1 MLAPCYGH
9 VALGAS
15 LCEHPG
21 SGSRLDGGGVSVDEL
36 AYWVGFNKVLGI
48 GPARLRALLDFF
60 GGVEEA
66 WHADAT
72 SLQEIGLD
80 RRSIA
85 NLLAA
90 RKSLDLAG
98 ELERLVEAGVDVL
111 TWDSDDYPIN
121 LRNIHDP
128 PPVIYVRGELLPE
141 DDWAVAVVGTRHAS
155 VYGKEAARHLATDL
169 ARNGVTVVSGL
180 AAGIDAVA
188 HQAAMDAGGRT
199 LAVLGSGVDIIY
211 PEQNRRLA
219 EQIVQQGALVSE
231 YPLGTRP
238 ERSNFP
244 PRNRLI
250 SGLSLGTVVV
260 EAGARS
266 GALITADFAAEQGR
280 EVFAVPGSIFQ
291 RSCEGTNRLI
301 QDGAK
306 PVLAVSDVLEELNL
320 SQITQQAE
328 VRATV
333 PTTPIEQA
341 VLELLSAEPVHVDEL
356 GRAAD
361 LPAPTVSST
370 LALLELKGLARQV
383 SGMSYVLAREAR
395 VEYHVG

>member
-1 MLAPCYGH
+1 
-9 VALGAS
+9 
-15 LCEHPG
+15 
-21 SGSRLDGGGVSVDEL
+21 VDEL

-66 WHADAT
+66 WHADAA
-72 SLQEIGLD
+72 SLLEVGLD
-80 RRSIA
+80 RRSID
-85 NLLAA
+85 NLLKA
-90 RKSLDLAG
+90 RRSMDLAG
-98 ELERLVEAGVDVL
+98 ELERLHQAAVRVL
-111 TWDSDDYPIN
+111 TWESEDYPIN

-128 PPVIYVRGELLPE
+128 PPVIYVKGELLPE
-141 DDWAVAVVGTRHAS
+141 DDWAVGVVGTRQAS
-155 VYGKEAARHLATDL
+155 VYGKEAARHLAADL
-169 ARNGVTVVSGL
+169 AHNGVTVVSGL
-180 AAGIDAVA
+180 AAGIDAAA
-188 HQAAMDAGGRT
+188 HQAALDAGGRT
-199 LAVLGSGVDIIY
+199 LAVLGSGVDVIY

-219 EQIVQQGALVSE
+219 GQLVSQGALVSE
-231 YPLGTRP
+231 YALGTPP

-250 SGLSLGTVVV
+250 SGLSLGVIVV

-291 RSCEGTNRLI
+291 RSCEGANRLI

-306 PVLAVSDVLEELNL
+306 PVLTVSDVLEELNL

-328 VRATV
+328 VRATS
-333 PTTPIEQA
+333 PTTPTERV
-341 VLELLSAEPVHVDEL
+341 VLDLLSAEPTHVDEL

-383 SGMSYVLAREAR
+383 GGMNYVLAREAR
-395 VEYHVG
+395 VDYVVG

>member
-1 MLAPCYGH
+1 M
-9 VALGAS
+9 
-15 LCEHPG
+15 
-21 SGSRLDGGGVSVDEL
+21 DEL

-66 WHADAT
+66 WHADAA
-72 SLQEIGLD
+72 SLHEIGLD
-80 RRSIA
+80 RRSVS

-90 RKSLDLAG
+90 RRTLDLAG
-98 ELERLVEAGVDVL
+98 ELEQLERAGVKAL

-128 PPVIYVRGELLPE
+128 PPLIYVKGELLPE

-155 VYGKEAARHLATDL
+155 VYGKEAARHLAASL
-169 ARNGVTVVSGL
+169 AQNGVTVVSGL
-180 AAGIDAVA
+180 AAGIDAAA
-188 HQAAMDAGGRT
+188 HQAALDAGGRT
-199 LAVLGSGVDIIY
+199 LAVLGCSVDIIY

-219 EQIVQQGALVSE
+219 EQLVHQGALVSE

-306 PVLAVSDVLEELNL
+306 PVLAVNDVLEELNL

-341 VLELLSAEPVHVDEL
+341 VLDLLSAEPVHVDEL

-383 SGMSYVLAREAR
+383 GGMSYVLAREAR
-395 VEYHVG
+395 VEYRVG

>member
-1 MLAPCYGH
+1 M
-9 VALGAS
+9 
-15 LCEHPG
+15 
-21 SGSRLDGGGVSVDEL
+21 DEL

-60 GGVEEA
+60 GNIEAA
-66 WHADAT
+66 WHADAA
-72 SLQEIGLD
+72 SLQDVGLD
-80 RRSIA
+80 RRSIS

-90 RKSLDLAG
+90 RSTLNLPAQ
-98 ELERLVEAGVDVL
+98 LEQLQQAGVSVL

-128 PPVIYVRGELLPE
+128 PPVLYVKGELLPE

-155 VYGKEAARHLATDL
+155 VYGKEAARQLAGDL
-169 ARNGVTVVSGL
+169 AQNGVTVVSGL

-188 HQAAMDAGGRT
+188 HQAALDAGGRT
-199 LAVLGSGVDIIY
+199 LAVLGSGVDVIY

-219 EQIVQQGALVSE
+219 EQIIAQGALLAE

-260 EAGARS
+260 EAGTRS
-266 GALITADFAAEQGR
+266 GALITSDFAAEQGR

-291 RSCEGTNRLI
+291 RTCEGTNRLI

-306 PVLAVSDVLEELNL
+306 PVVSVNDVLEELNL
-320 SQITQQAE
+320 AQVTQQAE
-328 VRATV
+328 VRAVV
-333 PTTPIEQA
+333 PTTPTER
-341 VLELLSAEPVHVDEL
+341 VLLDLLTAEPLHVDAL
-356 GRAAD
+356 GRAAN
-361 LPAPTVSST
+361 LPAPTVSGT

-383 SGMSYVLAREAR
+383 SSMTYVRAREAR
-395 VEYHVG
+395 ADYQIG